1 MVLIPFI
8 CLFIVCGIMSIIYT
22 LYYDKKGWQGIL
34 VKGLTILSLIIFSMV
49 TANLK
54 SLNSAITL
62 FIPISLA
69 LLLVDECLSTIENSE
84 KINIIFSGILK
95 TISYVF
101 FALTAMSLAEF
112 SLLGFFA
119 GILLGAGIGL
129 ITWGV
134 KKYKT
139 IEKIILEI
147 LTFIAIGFLI
157 GLGMYAV
164 IVSTHLVSSIMILI
178 GGILLLAQ
186 KMMLVFG
193 EQNKIVRI
201 IAHEIYVFAIIL
213 ICSSIYFY

>member
-1 MVLIPFI
+1 MVLIPYI
-8 CLFIVCGIMSIIYT
+8 CLCVVCVLMSVIYT

-49 TANLK
+49 SANLK

-69 LLLVDECLSTIENSE
+69 LLLVDECLSLIESSE
-84 KINIIFSGILK
+84 KVNTIFGGLLRIISCVL
-95 TISYVF
+95 

-139 IEKIILEI
+139 IEKIVIEI
-147 LTFIAIGFLI
+147 LTFMAIGFLI
-157 GLGMYAV
+157 GLGTYAV
-164 IVSTHLVSSIMILI
+164 IMSTHLISSILMLV
-178 GGILLLAQ
+178 GGILMLAQ

-201 IAHEIYVFAIIL
+201 IAHEVYVIAIIV
-213 ICSSIYFY
+213 ISCSIYFY